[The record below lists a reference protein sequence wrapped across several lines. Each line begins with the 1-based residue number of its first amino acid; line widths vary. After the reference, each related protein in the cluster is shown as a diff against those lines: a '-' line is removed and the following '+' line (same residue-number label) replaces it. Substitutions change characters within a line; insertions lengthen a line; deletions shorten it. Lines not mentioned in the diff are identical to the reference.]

1 MPGWRCPKITYPFN
15 LFVYSGLILFGIVS
29 DEPDV
34 NEYRHQTLSAC
45 QLDTCQWHL
54 GVTKV
59 KNVSLDIPF
68 AALQL
73 REAEESA
80 CIDY

>member
-1 MPGWRCPKITYPFN
+1 MPGWRCPKIAYPFS
-15 LFVYSGLILFGIVS
+15 LFVYRELMLSGTVS

-34 NEYRHQTLSAC
+34 NEYHHQTLSAC
-45 QLDTCQWHL
+45 QLDACQWHL

-73 REAEESA
+73 RDAEGSA